1 MTFVNVRIH
10 STEGIE
16 TEIEGL
22 GTGKLTAERQPKIG
36 VRGGM
41 GFGGGEILC
50 FAAGT
55 CFYNNL
61 RREANNRNIELD
73 VIAIEISAE
82 WDDASP
88 VAHEIVIKPY
98 VESKVDHEEIE
109 ALIRYALEISS
120 VANTISHGVPVRLSN
135 K

>member
-1 MTFVNVRIH
+1 MTQVKVRIH
-10 STEGIE
+10 SAEGIE

-22 GTGKLTAERQPKIG
+22 GKGRLTAERQPKIG
-36 VRGGM
+36 TRGGL

-73 VIAIEISAE
+73 VIEIEVYAE
-82 WDDASP
+82 WDDSSP
-88 VAHEIVIKPY
+88 VAHGIAIKPH
-98 VESKVDHEEIE
+98 VESKASDEEIE
-109 ALIRYALEISS
+109 QLIQRALEVSS
-120 VANTISHGVPVRLSN
+120 VANTVSHGVPVQLSN
-135 K
+135 P